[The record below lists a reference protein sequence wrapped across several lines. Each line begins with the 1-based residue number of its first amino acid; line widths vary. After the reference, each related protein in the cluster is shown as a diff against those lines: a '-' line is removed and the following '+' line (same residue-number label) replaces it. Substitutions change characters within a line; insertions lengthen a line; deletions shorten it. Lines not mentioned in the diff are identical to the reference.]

1 VGAEDHNSAP
11 ALYINSWYDISI
23 GPNVAIFDAA
33 GTLLHSFFAYALGE
47 LSEPIAK
54 SQAEFYQRLEA
65 WGFKVNPLAKHVH
78 GVKAALAGASQAQL
92 HESWRAE
99 RTRQGWVYGPVLD
112 RAAKVHNNLVPYDQ
126 LPDAQRTKDALF
138 KAVVDALR

>member
-1 VGAEDHNSAP
+1 MTAEQIARVCHEANTAYCAAVGDD
-11 ALYINSWYDISI
+11 ALPHW
-23 GPNVAIFDAA
+23 DA
-33 GTLLHSFFAYALGE
+33 
-47 LSEPIAK
+47 
-54 SQAEFYQRLEA
+54 LEE
-65 WGFKVNPLAKHVH
+65 GYRRSSVEGVN
-78 GVKAALAGASQAQL
+78 AALAGASQVQL

-138 KAVVDALR
+138 KAVVDALRQG